1 MLLRILIAVDK
12 PGLHKKLLSVFSK
25 NDSIVEDVYNPKILY
40 EEISQKTCDLLIV
53 SHQFIFSYTPEK
65 LHSLQNLP
73 DNPSIIVITEDENPE
88 ERAVFL
94 AAGCIAVLNSKLST
108 KRLGDALNTIL
119 DNRRKAL
126 YSALS
131 IQKTLAEP
139 TLSDFASK
147 SSAMKGLIK
156 IVRQV
161 INSNSSLLI
170 LGETGVGKERLA
182 RVIHTESKRAT
193 FPFIAVN
200 CGAMPESLLES
211 ELFGHEEGS
220 FTGAVRSRRG
230 CFELAHKGTIF
241 LDEIA
246 EIPIHLQVKLLRVLE
261 NREIRRVGS
270 EEAIP
275 LDVRIMAATNRDIE
289 AAVRAKQ
296 FRTDLYYRLN
306 VVPLIIPP
314 LRERREDIPELVENY
329 ISFLRTRIG
338 RNVSKITDRALD
350 ILCQYAWPGNVRE
363 LINIIE
369 RAMLLCEGDTI
380 TENDLPGS
388 INGEP
393 VRPAISLSLQNTANN
408 ASDIAE
414 DLLQMSLKEIR
425 RKVFE
430 QFERSYLV
438 GLLKVTHGRI
448 GETAKRAGIDK
459 RTLFGKMK
467 YYGLQK
473 DDFLAKKCDLV

>member
-1 MLLRILIAVDK
+1 MLLRILIAADK
-12 PGLHKKLLSVFSK
+12 PGLYKKLLSLFSK
-25 NDSIVEDVYNPKILY
+25 SDTIVEAIGNPKTLC
-40 EEISQKTCDLLIV
+40 EEVSQKTCDLLIV
-53 SHQFIFSYTPEK
+53 SRQFILSYTLEK
-65 LHSLQNLP
+65 LRSLQNLP

-88 ERAVFL
+88 ERAGFL

-108 KRLGDALNTIL
+108 KRLGDAFNTIL

-139 TLSDFASK
+139 TISDFASK

-182 RVIHTESKRAT
+182 RVIHTESKRAA

-270 EEAIP
+270 EKAIP
-275 LDVRIMAATNRDIE
+275 LDVRIMAATNRDLE
-289 AAVRAKQ
+289 AAVKAKQ
-296 FRTDLYYRLN
+296 FRMDLYYRLN
-306 VVPLIIPP
+306 VVPLTIPP
-314 LRERREDIPELVENY
+314 LRDRREDIPELVENY

-338 RNVSKITDRALD
+338 RNVSKITDIALN

-388 INGEP
+388 INGTS
-393 VRPAISLSLQNTANN
+393 VISAVPLFLQNNVNN
-408 ASDIAE
+408 INDVTE
-414 DLLQMSLKEIR
+414 DLLRLPLKDVR
-425 RKVFE
+425 RKVLE
-430 QFERSYLV
+430 QVERGYLV
-438 GLLKVTHGRI
+438 GLLKATNGRI
-448 GETAKRAGIDK
+448 GETAKKAGIDK

-467 YYGLQK
+467 YYNLRK
-473 DDFLAKKCDLV
+473 NDYLAKSVI